1 MIQDKLTLQNTAFV
15 TKTVMKSYIER
26 LYNVQPIVLPQLMY
40 MIPKAYGT
48 CLRKFLLSYQI
59 LTLNIEKTL
68 KITVKD
74 LQIPSYYF
82 QY

>member
-1 MIQDKLTLQNTAFV
+1 MIQDEPTFRNTTFV

-26 LYNVQPIVLPQLMY
+26 LYNLQPMVLPQLMY

-48 CLRKFLLSYQI
+48 CLFKLLLSYQI

-68 KITVKD
+68 
-74 LQIPSYYF
+74 
-82 QY
+82 